1 MKKFILPL
9 ALILCFSG
17 CASNRAGIGQN
28 PGLYYPQCY
37 LPLQQAREL
46 DSTARNVAE
55 DAGKGFLLGTLAGL
69 AGGAVSALFSG
80 DPMNIVSGA
89 AIGAAGGAVSGG
101 VYGGTM
107 QNNEAQKNALL
118 AKWYPEIDGD
128 IEGLSF
134 NGAAATVSMQCYNKR
149 LAELQKEVEDGI
161 ISQATAE
168 PRLQEIELGRQ
179 EAYALMQKGQ

>member
-1 MKKFILPL
+1 MKKLIFPL
-9 ALILCFSG
+9 AIIFCIYG
-17 CASNRAGIGQN
+17 CATNQTNIGQN

-55 DAGKGFLLGTLAGL
+55 GAGKGFLLGTLAGL

-80 DPMNIVSGA
+80 NAMNIVSGA
-89 AIGAAGGAVSGG
+89 AIGAAGGTVAGG

-107 QNNEAQKNALL
+107 QENQSQKNALL
-118 AKWYPEIDGD
+118 AKWYQEIDGN

-134 NGAAATVSMQCYNKR
+134 NGAAATVSMQCYNRR
-149 LAELQKEVEDGI
+149 LNELQKEIDSGI
-161 ISQATAE
+161 ITPAIAE

-179 EAYALMQKGQ
+179 EAYALLQSGS